1 MEKKYQG
8 ILYIGAFVISL
19 CLGLLFLNVNSKGY
33 HLLFFAI
40 SGLSFVKG
48 VSFTWNNSSP
58 DKSYDFQVRSLLST
72 YDSILVKVNSVPKIG
87 NRSIVNVMSIDD
99 LIDAQLEIRKPIC
112 YMKQSES
119 CSFLLLDK
127 NVVYIYAVKL
137 NEQVQ
142 TPVEIEI
149 EQLKA
154 QKSSKKSMDLELFDD
169 IDKTTIVKLSN
180 LKSYKVSPVLEQTT
194 QMEALD
200 II

>member
-19 CLGLLFLNVNSKGY
+19 CLGLLFLKVNSKGY

-48 VSFTWNNSSP
+48 ISFTWNNSSP
-58 DKSYDFQVRSLLST
+58 DKSYDFQ
-72 YDSILVKVNSVPKIG
+72 VNSVPKIG

-180 LKSYKVSPVLEQTT
+180 LKSYKVSPVLEQTA
-194 QMEALD
+194 QMEVLD